1 VAEVR
6 KSGLRQSATAKRG
19 ENVINS
25 MESRFDGS
33 IMEPS
38 KQHVPSTDERVIVKF
53 RFNWNVEIARMILI
67 IELLTIVFISITF
80 PLFDSSYFF
89 ICLFGP

>member
-1 VAEVR
+1 MAEVR
-6 KSGLRQSATAKRG
+6 KSGSKQSATAKRG
-19 ENVINS
+19 ENVIGS

-53 RFNWNVEIARMILI
+53 RFN
-67 IELLTIVFISITF
+67 
-80 PLFDSSYFF
+80 
-89 ICLFGP
+89 